1 MKVGLSPTGLRWFLL
16 TVALSCTTLLALVF
30 ALWELVERRYFRD
43 LDYVTLH
50 YLYITRGIASSLL
63 IGFWATWFVLRE
75 RRLHDEQLEQS
86 YERYRSILNN
96 MPEAVALLDD
106 SFRILEW
113 NEAAEKLFGFD
124 RGQVLGHEL
133 LTVPAE
139 RRPELREV
147 LGRVASDQGVL
158 DYETERRTAQGER
171 IPVAVSYARIPPVAN
186 QPQLFVEVAQ
196 DIRPRLRMRDKLL
209 ELEKLT
215 LMGQMAAGTAHHLN
229 TPLTA
234 MLLRVELLRQQG
246 RDLSHSS
253 ELAAIE
259 QRIRFCQVFVQNLLQ
274 FARRPQLQQKPILL
288 SEVIEAVVTLF
299 RAESEPQ
306 ARHPAFR
313 LRRDPPLPHPRR
325 REPSGSHVLGSAE
338 QRRGCDS
345 AGGMY
350 SRSRLCPNRPRRGS
364 PRGRQRPWDRQRSL
378 ATRLRALFH
387 NQAGG
392 TGNRTGTG
400 NCTEHRRR
408 PQRRVASPKSRRR
421 RHARDRAAAPPQRR
435 RSLGRSGETYMSKQ
449 CRGGSLGI
457 LVVDDDEGLA
467 TSLAKVLQQRYP
479 RVHTALSAAEA
490 AAILAREKNIC
501 IALVD
506 LVMPL
511 TDGLGLLDLVRQSHP
526 DVSVIL
532 MTGFGTIETAVEAIK
547 RGAEDYI
554 TKPFDSETVL
564 KKVSL
569 VMELYE
575 LKERVAQLEGQRERE
590 SSFAEIVAASPV
602 MLSVLE
608 RVRVAA
614 MSSAPVL
621 LVGETGTGKEMLA
634 RAIHRGSPRAGGSFI
649 PVNCAAIPHELFES
663 ELFGH
668 RKGAFTSAVADHRGL
683 FQAAHGGTL
692 FLDEITE
699 VPIGTQA
706 KLLRVLEDGEVRR
719 VGETT
724 PLHVDIRLVSASNR
738 PLAEIASGGLREDLF
753 FRISTI
759 VIQVPRFGIGTK
771 ISTCSSNI
779 FSSVSAAN
787 PAAAFRWSERRWTAY
802 SAILFPATFGNSRT
816 SWKVQW
822 RPPRTVPR

>member
-299 RAESEPQ
+299 RPSLNLKRATLRFDCDEIRPCRILGDANHLEAMFSALLSNAVDAIPPGGCIHVHGCVRTDHVAEV
-306 ARHPAFR
+306 H
-313 LRRDPPLPHPRR
+313 
-325 REPSGSHVLGSAE
+325 
-338 QRRGCDS
+338 
-345 AGGMY
+345 
-350 SRSRLCPNRPRRGS
+350 
-364 PRGRQRPWDRQRSL
+364 
-378 ATRLRALFH
+378 
-387 NQAGG
+387 
-392 TGNRTGTG
+392 
-400 NCTEHRRR
+400 
-408 PQRRVASPKSRRR
+408 
-421 RHARDRAAAPPQRR
+421 
-435 RSLGRSGETYMSKQ
+435 
-449 CRGGSLGI
+449 
-457 LVVDDDEGLA
+457 VDDNGPGIANALW
-467 TSLAKVLQQRYP
+467 P
-479 RVHTALSAAEA
+479 RVFEPFFTTKPAGQG
-490 AAILAREKNIC
+490 
-501 IALVD
+501 
-506 LVMPL
+506 
-511 TDGLGLLDLVRQSHP
+511 TGLGLAIARNIAEGHKGELLLQNRAEGGMRVTVRLP
-526 DVSVIL
+526 L
-532 MTGFGTIETAVEAIK
+532 LN
-547 RGAEDYI
+547 GA
-554 TKPFDSETVL
+554 
-564 KKVSL
+564 
-569 VMELYE
+569 
-575 LKERVAQLEGQRERE
+575 
-590 SSFAEIVAASPV
+590 AASV
-602 MLSVLE
+602 VQE
-608 RVRVAA
+608 
-614 MSSAPVL
+614 
-621 LVGETGTGKEMLA
+621 
-634 RAIHRGSPRAGGSFI
+634 
-649 PVNCAAIPHELFES
+649 
-663 ELFGH
+663 
-668 RKGAFTSAVADHRGL
+668 
-683 FQAAHGGTL
+683 
-692 FLDEITE
+692 
-699 VPIGTQA
+699 
-706 KLLRVLEDGEVRR
+706 KL
-719 VGETT
+719 T
-724 PLHVDIRLVSASNR
+724 
-738 PLAEIASGGLREDLF
+738 
-753 FRISTI
+753 
-759 VIQVPRFGIGTK
+759 
-771 ISTCSSNI
+771 
-779 FSSVSAAN
+779 
-787 PAAAFRWSERRWTAY
+787 
-802 SAILFPATFGNSRT
+802 
-816 SWKVQW
+816 
-822 RPPRTVPR
+822 